1 MITLLLVSIL
11 IGYIYEDADSLIVYN
26 DSLIICGL
34 RQYNIK
40 VSVAQNSKLI
50 VRPWSGTM
58 DSTGWLYL
66 DAPLISIEDSSL
78 INGSGAGYHG
88 GSTSGHPA
96 GYGPGGGG
104 SGTSGGG
111 GGAGY
116 GGVGGAGGDVTPGT
130 GGITYGD
137 VSDTLI
143 DMGSGGG
150 AGRVG
155 FVDGAGGS
163 GGASVFL
170 RGQKIRVDTST
181 IEVNGQ
187 HGNDG
192 ALEAGGG
199 GSGGGIAIWSDSIAM
214 HSSTISA
221 GGGDGGDAEFGGGGG
236 AGGGRIKMFYTVS
249 LDTSELTLSMNGGV
263 PGTGFYGDPE
273 PGAIGSL
280 YIGPLLGI
288 TEIVQT
294 PPVKFLVQPTVVRKT
309 MTVQID
315 NPPRT
320 VRLYDISGRII
331 QVIVIKNT
339 IEYID
344 CGDLQQGIYFLQLS
358 GERSPAIK
366 IILLRDF

>member
-1 MITLLLVSIL
+1 MITLLLASML

-34 RQYNIK
+34 HHYNIK
-40 VSVAQNSKLI
+40 VTIAQNSKLT
-50 VRPWSGTM
+50 VRPWSGTA

-78 INGSGAGYHG
+78 ISGSGAGYYG
-88 GSTSGHPA
+88 GSTSDHPN

-116 GGVGGAGGDVTPGT
+116 GGAGGTGGDVTPGA

-150 AGRVG
+150 AGRLG
-155 FVDGAGGS
+155 FVDGVGSS

-170 RGQKIRVDTST
+170 RGKKICVDTST
-181 IEVNGQ
+181 IEVNGK

-199 GSGGGIAIWSDSIAM
+199 GSGGGIAIWSDSIAL
-214 HSSTISA
+214 HSSTISV

-236 AGGGRIKMFYTVS
+236 AGGGRIKIFYS
-249 LDTSELTLSMNGGV
+249 ASFDTSELTVFRQGGA
-263 PGTGFYGDPE
+263 PGTGFYGNPE

-280 YIGPLLGI
+280 YIGPVLGV
-288 TEIVQT
+288 TEIAQT
-294 PPVKFLVQPTVVRKT
+294 PYVKFLIQPTVVRKT
-309 MTVQID
+309 MTVIID
-315 NPPRT
+315 NPPHT
-320 VRLYDISGRII
+320 VRLYDVSGRIVH
-331 QVIVIKNT
+331 VIAIVNT

-344 CGDLQQGIYFLQLS
+344 LSDLQQGIYFVQLS
-358 GERSPAIK
+358 GERSPTIK
-366 IILLRDF
+366 IILLK